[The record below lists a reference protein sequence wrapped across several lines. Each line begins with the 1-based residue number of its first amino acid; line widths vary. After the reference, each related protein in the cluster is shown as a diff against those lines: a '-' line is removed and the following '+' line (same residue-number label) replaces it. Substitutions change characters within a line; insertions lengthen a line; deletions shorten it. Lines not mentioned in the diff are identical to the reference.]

1 MDIRYFSRKLAAPAV
16 AMAAGM
22 SVMTLT
28 AQEAPPV
35 APPVT
40 PANPYLSIVERNAF
54 ALKEKPAPPPPKQDK
69 KDEEI
74 DADDLDIIIS
84 GFGLRRG
91 QKVVYFKVPDEEN
104 KGKFKYYTVNVA
116 DKGPNPIDVLK
127 LSDESIDIQYKG
139 GNYTLKLADVRNKP
153 TKSAPK
159 TAANR
164 TTNPNNNNSGRTN
177 INNAPNNRTP
187 SNVTVTRG
195 VATVGG
201 ASNRP
206 GVSGA
211 GNNFS
216 QAGMRSVNGNVQ
228 VLPSRTVR
236 IGGDAQGG
244 PQMTPEEQMIII
256 EANSQAQQALDGIP
270 MPPTPGLP
278 STTLDIPLDQF

>member
-1 MDIRYFSRKLAAPAV
+1 
-16 AMAAGM
+16 MAAGI
-22 SVMTLT
+22 SVVTLT
-28 AQEAPPV
+28 AQDAPPIEPPA
-35 APPVT
+35 APV
-40 PANPYLSIVERNAF
+40 NPYLSIVERNAF
-54 ALKEKPAPPPPKQDK
+54 DLKEKPAPPPPKQEK
-69 KDEEI
+69 KTEEI
-74 DADDLDIIIS
+74 EADDLDIIIS

-91 QKVVYFKVPDEEN
+91 QKVVYFKIPDEEN

-116 DKGPNPIDVLK
+116 DNGPNPIDVLK
-127 LSDESIDIQYKG
+127 LGEETIDIQYKG

-159 TAANR
+159 TAAR
-164 TTNPNNNNSGRTN
+164 TTNPNNRNSPGGPN
-177 INNAPNNRTP
+177 INNMPDNRNP
-187 SNVTVTRG
+187 SNVTVSRG

-216 QAGMRSVNGNVQ
+216 QAGIRSVNGNTQ

-236 IGGDAQGG
+236 IGGDMQGV
-244 PQMTPEEQMIII
+244 PQMTAEEQMIII